1 MIATCIISLCKLY
14 KIVTTD
20 FLQETLAPRAA
31 RSKKSYVEDPQLDKN
46 NNNRKRRAA
55 EAQEKPRRRSGR
67 TGEPVVSLPLVDGA
81 VAQVREWSFGN
92 IPKKDASRFVR
103 AVICTLHLCIW
114 LFSFF
119 LLFSCTF
126 SCTINF

>member
-1 MIATCIISLCKLY
+1 MIVTCIISLFKLY
-14 KIVTTD
+14 LYERVTTD
-20 FLQETLAPRAA
+20 LLQETLAPRAA
-31 RSKKSYVEDPQLDKN
+31 RSKKSYVEEPQLDNN

-67 TGEPVVSLPLVDGA
+67 TGEPPVSLPLVDGT

-103 AVICTLHLCIW
+103 AVICTLHLYIW
-114 LFSFF
+114 LFGF
-119 LLFSCTF
+119 L
-126 SCTINF
+126 